1 MHNAGGLLG
10 PRGLAVPLAAEYE
23 YDYTSG
29 SRSQTQISEFTKATF
44 IYVIMFYHQII
55 IHAVQTISCVTDA

>member
-23 YDYTSG
+23 YDSTSG
-29 SRSQTQISEFTKATF
+29 SRMVARGAPDLERLQVIAYEEENSEADRW
-44 IYVIMFYHQII
+44 MEN
-55 IHAVQTISCVTDA
+55 